1 MGVGESKVNDNFELP
16 SDTRTGSSVS
26 RGVRF
31 EKVEDRSPEVK
42 KTCGL
47 SGRGRMVQV
56 SGVHI
61 CMVYTVL
68 YWTVELDRLPL
79 VRFHLLP

>member
-1 MGVGESKVNDNFELP
+1 MTGVGASKVDDNFEFP
-16 SDTRTGSSVS
+16 NDISTGSSVS
-26 RGVRF
+26 IGVHF

-47 SGRGRMVQV
+47 LGGGRMVQG

-61 CMVYTVL
+61 CMVYLYCVVL
-68 YWTVELDRLPL
+68 DC
-79 VRFHLLP
+79 